1 MRVAWLA
8 RRRASFFGRY
18 RPVFRIEPM
27 STFPTLD
34 AWLSHLESAHPVGID
49 MGLTRIG
56 KVKAALGLE
65 FACPVITVG
74 GTNGKGSTCAFIETI
89 LVRAGY
95 KVGCHT
101 SPHLLEFNERA
112 RVNGENVTDDA
123 LLPHFEA
130 VEAARL
136 SLPEPVSLTYFEFTT
151 LAILHLFASRGLDA
165 VILEVGLGGR
175 LDAVNVIDTDCAVVT
190 SIDIDHTEYLGDTRE
205 KIAFEKAGIFR
216 PGKPAICGDP
226 AAPQTLIDHAEA
238 IGADLWLV
246 GRDFR
251 YEAQS
256 GTERQQ
262 WSYIGR
268 ERRYPALAYPAL
280 RGANQLINASAALA
294 ALEAL
299 RGRLPVSAQDIRLG
313 LANVE
318 LPGRFQVLPGKPAI
332 VLDVAHNPHAAAV
345 LAQNLGNMGYFPYT
359 YAVFGAMRDKDIA
372 GVLQH
377 LKGEIDHWCVTD
389 LPLPRAASAEQLE
402 AALREAGVEDGPDR
416 SVTRFASPA
425 DAFRE
430 ARKRSSDDDRIVVFG
445 SFYTVAGVMAHRKSQ
460 QH

>member
-1 MRVAWLA
+1 
-8 RRRASFFGRY
+8 
-18 RPVFRIEPM
+18 M

-34 AWLSHLESAHPVGID
+34 AWLSHLERAHPVGID
-49 MGLTRIG
+49 MGLARIG
-56 KVKAALGLE
+56 QVKAALNLE

-74 GTNGKGSTCAFIETI
+74 GTNGKGSTCAFLETI

-101 SPHLLEFNERA
+101 SPHLLTFNERA
-112 RVNGENVTDDA
+112 RVNGEAVADDA

-130 VEAARL
+130 VEAART

-175 LDAVNVIDTDCAVVT
+175 LDAVNIVDTDCAIVT

-205 KIAFEKAGIFR
+205 QIAFEKAGIFR

-251 YEAQS
+251 YAPQPDA
-256 GTERQQ
+256 ERQQ

-268 ERRYPALAYPAL
+268 EKRYPSLAYPAL
-280 RGANQLINASAALA
+280 RGANQLINNH
-294 ALEAL
+294 E
-299 RGRLPVSAQDIRLG
+299 V
-313 LANVE
+313 
-318 LPGRFQVLPGKPAI
+318 
-332 VLDVAHNPHAAAV
+332 
-345 LAQNLGNMGYFPYT
+345 
-359 YAVFGAMRDKDIA
+359 
-372 GVLQH
+372 
-377 LKGEIDHWCVTD
+377 
-389 LPLPRAASAEQLE
+389 
-402 AALREAGVEDGPDR
+402 
-416 SVTRFASPA
+416 
-425 DAFRE
+425 
-430 ARKRSSDDDRIVVFG
+430 G
-445 SFYTVAGVMAHRKSQ
+445 S
-460 QH
+460 